1 MDPLRGQLPPRFDA
15 GDPAVREDPYPAYAA
30 LRRAAPLC
38 RGGPGQWAVT
48 RHADVAALLGDPR
61 LGNRFPDDY
70 HRFSLGDGPASDFL
84 QRIVLHQDRPHH
96 ARLRR
101 VMSWAFSPR
110 VVSALRP
117 RIGELVDGLLAPA
130 CDRGLLEAVDD
141 LAFPLPVMVVC
152 ELIGIPSDDRQ
163 DVRARAFDL
172 GKAFASRVPEP
183 DRVAAD
189 AAVVWM
195 RDYIRALIHDRPGR
209 GDDLLSRMLDPGD
222 GADQLSEE
230 EVVDNVVFLFFAG
243 FETTTSMIATGCA
256 ALLDHPDELARLRE
270 DRSLVPSAVEEFL
283 RWDAPIQSRLRL
295 VLDPIEV
302 HGRTIRPG
310 RALLLLLG
318 SANHDERVFPD
329 AGRLDIG
336 RSPNPHV
343 SFGGGFHHCLGA
355 ALARAEGV
363 VVFERLLARFGRLE
377 PAGQATREMESPF
390 RTFSRIPIAVRA
402 A

>member
-1 MDPLRGQLPPRFDA
+1 
-15 GDPAVREDPYPAYAA
+15 
-30 LRRAAPLC
+30 
-38 RGGPGQWAVT
+38 
-48 RHADVAALLGDPR
+48 
-61 LGNRFPDDY
+61 
-70 HRFSLGDGPASDFL
+70 
-84 QRIVLHQDRPHH
+84 
-96 ARLRR
+96 
-101 VMSWAFSPR
+101 
-110 VVSALRP
+110 
-117 RIGELVDGLLAPA
+117 
-130 CDRGLLEAVDD
+130 
-141 LAFPLPVMVVC
+141 
-152 ELIGIPSDDRQ
+152 
-163 DVRARAFDL
+163 
-172 GKAFASRVPEP
+172 
-183 DRVAAD
+183 
-189 AAVVWM
+189 M
-195 RDYIRALIHDRPGR
+195 RDYLRALIRDRPRR

-222 GADQLSEE
+222 GGDRLSEE

-270 DRSLVPSAVEEFL
+270 DRSLVSSAVEEFL

-329 AGRLDIG
+329 AGRLDVG
-336 RSPNPHV
+336 RTPNPHV

-377 PAGQATREMESPF
+377 PGGQAARETESPF

>member
-1 MDPLRGQLPPRFDA
+1 
-15 GDPAVREDPYPAYAA
+15 
-30 LRRAAPLC
+30 
-38 RGGPGQWAVT
+38 
-48 RHADVAALLGDPR
+48 
-61 LGNRFPDDY
+61 
-70 HRFSLGDGPASDFL
+70 
-84 QRIVLHQDRPHH
+84 
-96 ARLRR
+96 
-101 VMSWAFSPR
+101 
-110 VVSALRP
+110 
-117 RIGELVDGLLAPA
+117 
-130 CDRGLLEAVDD
+130 
-141 LAFPLPVMVVC
+141 
-152 ELIGIPSDDRQ
+152 LIGIPSDDRQ
-163 DVRARAFDL
+163 DVRTRAFDL

-195 RDYIRALIHDRPGR
+195 RDYIRALIHDRPRR

-222 GADQLSEE
+222 GADRLSKE

-295 VLDPIEV
+295 VLEPIEV

-318 SANHDERVFPD
+318 SANRDEGVFPD
-329 AGRLDIG
+329 AGRLDVG
-336 RSPNPHV
+336 RSQNPHV

-363 VVFERLLARFGRLE
+363 VVFERLLARFGHLE
-377 PAGQATREMESPF
+377 SGGHAARETESPF
-390 RTFSRIPIAVRA
+390 RTFSKIPIAVQA